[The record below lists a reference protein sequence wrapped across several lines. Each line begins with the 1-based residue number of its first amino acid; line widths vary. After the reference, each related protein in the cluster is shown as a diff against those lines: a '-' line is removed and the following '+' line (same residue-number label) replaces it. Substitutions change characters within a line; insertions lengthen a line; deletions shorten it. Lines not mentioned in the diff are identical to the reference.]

1 MCFLNYL
8 LILLFSDYRIEIV
21 FYSDN
26 IENRLVC
33 RMYTKSELESM
44 TFKELQRLARENSV
58 SQRWKTK
65 VIVTPRP
72 LILFLVLCFNITL

>member
-1 MCFLNYL
+1 VCFLNYL